1 MSTPIQPVTRLVW
14 LDLELTGLDSQRDQ
28 ILEIAVLITD
38 INLNLIATGPCLAL
52 HQPAADLA
60 RMDEWNQRTH
70 QQSGLLDLVRQST
83 ITTAQAEA
91 QVLAFVAQY
100 CPPQT
105 APLCGNSIWQDRLF
119 LVRLMPQLNQWLHY
133 RIIDV
138 SSIKVLVQNWY
149 KPEKLT
155 YTKKNLH
162 RGLADIQETVA
173 ELRFYR
179 QHFFVQE

>member
-1 MSTPIQPVTRLVW
+1 MSNLIQPVTHLVW
-14 LDLELTGLDSQRDQ
+14 LDLELTGLDRTKDQ

-38 INLNLIATGPCLAL
+38 IELNLIATGPCLAI
-52 HQPAADLA
+52 HQPPALLA
-60 RMDEWNQRTH
+60 GMDEWNQRTH
-70 QQSGLLDLVRQST
+70 RESGLLALVQQSVL
-83 ITTAQAEA
+83 TTAQAEA
-91 QVLAFVAQY
+91 QVLEFIAQY

-105 APLCGNSIWQDRLF
+105 APLCGNSVWQDRLF
-119 LVRLMPQLNQWLHY
+119 LTKLMPKLNAWLHY
-133 RIIDV
+133 RVVDV

-149 KPEKLT
+149 KPAKLT

-162 RGLADIQETVA
+162 RGLADIQESVA